1 MSTEINIK
9 KRIDIQEEGVS
20 ITPDVNSINF
30 TGDGVTASAIGDDVT
45 VNIPGG
51 IGNTTYYLNESV
63 TQAPYKEFTSALTA
77 SAEQTIVTSIA
88 SGATVTIQSFQTP
101 SGVPGTTN
109 IPGGRWAFYLH
120 FSGTTGDSWDVFAE
134 VYKRDLGGIE
144 TLLLTTD
151 AVPTSTL
158 TGSAVMLL
166 SDGVFSASTVLTTD
180 RIVVKVRVTNTDS
193 NTNSITFHTEGN
205 TNYSVATTTL
215 NQVVPTGAVTSVTG
229 TAPIASSGGTTPAIS
244 ISQSGAASDG
254 YLSSTDWNTFNS
266 KVPST
271 RNVTINGTTQDLSAD
286 RTWSVGTV
294 TSAGITAGT
303 GISLAGTNPITSSGT
318 ITVTNSAPDQTV
330 VLNAGTGIGVT
341 GTYPNF
347 TISNTDPTTGV
358 TLTSSGGANSLVNDG
373 TGPSLAVKGLTAG
386 SGILI
391 GSTATAMSITNSNPD
406 QTVVLNSGTGINVT
420 GTYPNFTID
429 NTVSNTNIYN
439 TDGTVSGD
447 RQVDLAGNDLFF
459 NDGFFTSTFRFNSDD
474 GSSNTLIDA
483 SPSGITLGTSGGGT
497 GKAININTAQISLD
511 AKFTVDNTKNTS
523 GQNLEVVGQTK
534 TTTFQLTTTPTAGH
548 VLTSD
553 ASGNGTWQAA
563 SGGVNIYNSDG
574 TITAPRIVSLNA
586 NQLEFQDTTANGQ
599 VVIIVDDGT
608 TKIGDY
614 RFSAVAGSLE
624 VGDNAGN
631 SGSVFIDKNQSK
643 LQVTAGATT
652 RKIEVTPTGVDINGA
667 YTLPNGAGS
676 AGQVLTSTTL
686 GSTAFQSLPAEIQAA
701 ASDET
706 TNLTTG
712 TAKVTF
718 RMPHAMTLTAV
729 RASLTTAQTAG
740 ALLTVDI
747 NLNGVSVLGTK
758 LTFDNNERTTVTAAT
773 PATIVTSALT
783 DDGEITVDI
792 DTVGTAGA
800 RGLKITLIGTRA

>member
-166 SDGVFSASTVLTTD
+166 SDGVFPASTVLTTD

-792 DTVGTAGA
+792 DAVGTAGA